1 MVLRTLEA
9 ELHLCTHYFSVFAAR
24 THVLH
29 LQSEKIWSLLFL
41 KHTQL
46 CNCRC
51 CHPQAFANLPIPVN
65 QSSLKSLS
73 LPGVRRI
80 LLQVDFTSVLT
91 TVYPHN
97 LEPFK
102 NLSRPRLFSSPWPPF
117 RLPLFFPPFLSLHA
131 RACNPFFMLS
141 LYSCSPFYFAPRY
154 LRCPVFFSFSVLSF
168 VLSFVLFFCCC
179 CCCVC
184 GCTPSIGSWLEH
196 RALAESCCCLAQT
209 LAIIAT
215 SGRLASVSLSNFLAY
230 LSFIPRV
237 FTHSAAWE

>member
-1 MVLRTLEA
+1 MVLKTLEA
-9 ELHLCTHYFSVFAAR
+9 ELHVCTHYFSVFAAR
-24 THVLH
+24 THLLH
-29 LQSEKIWSLLFL
+29 LQSEEIWSLLFL

-51 CHPQAFANLPIPVN
+51 RHPQAFANLPIPVN

-102 NLSRPRLFSSPWPPF
+102 NLSRPRLLSSLWPPF
-117 RLPLFFPPFLSLHA
+117 RLPLFFPPFLSLHTP
-131 RACNPFFMLS
+131 ACNPFFMLS
-141 LYSCSPFYFAPRY
+141 LYCCSPFYFAPPY
-154 LRCPVFFSFSVLSF
+154 LRCPVSF
-168 VLSFVLFFCCC
+168 VFRSFFCC

-184 GCTPSIGSWLEH
+184 GSTPSPGSWLEH
-196 RALAESCCCLAQT
+196 RALAESRCCLAQT

-215 SGRLASVSLSNFLAY
+215 SGRLASVSLSNFLPY

-237 FTHSAAWE
+237 FTHSSLKIIKQK